1 MEPLQ
6 IVGLSM
12 IVGVILI
19 LAWSRQHKD
28 VG

>member
-12 IVGVILI
+12 IVGVLVIV
-19 LAWSRQHKD
+19 AWSRQHKD
-28 VG
+28 PQ